1 MKFLVVLAL
10 IGMACAVPTPMNGA
24 GDLAAGLRYF
34 RENLPLVEAKGIFQ
48 VYVDGDSETCEMSN
62 RIKAG
67 ANPVLDAV
75 VAVQGIQDLFTILE
89 AQNVPIMP
97 FIQDIYAALGIV
109 RGGVATPR
117 ACTTSSMGGVRSLMT
132 RLKPMLDVNRTLGL
146 INSIS
151 AVNSEFK
158 DFFAILESRRSVF
171 NEVRV
176 LPEVMGFIS
185 MLKSYG
191 VDTDYVVLFIQALFG
206 WS

>member
-34 RENLPLVEAKGIFQ
+34 RENLPLTEARGIFQ
-48 VYVDGDSETCEMSN
+48 VYADGDSEVCEMAN

-75 VAVQGIQDLFTILE
+75 VKVQGIQDLFTILE

-97 FIQDIYAALGIV
+97 FIQEIYAALGIV

-117 ACTTSSMGGVRSLMT
+117 SCTTSSMGGVRSLMT
-132 RLKPMLDVNRTLGL
+132 RLKPMLDVTRTLGL

-158 DFFAILESRRSVF
+158 DFFAILESKRSVF

-176 LPEVMGFIS
+176 LPEVVGFIS

-191 VDTDYVVLFIQALFG
+191 VDTDYVVAFLQALFG

>member
-34 RENLPLVEAKGIFQ
+34 RENLPLTEARGIFT
-48 VYVDGDSETCEMSN
+48 VYADGDSEVCEMAN
-62 RIKAG
+62 RVKAG
-67 ANPVLDAV
+67 ANPLLDAV
-75 VAVQGIQDLFTILE
+75 AKVQGVQDLLTILE
-89 AQNVPIMP
+89 SQNVPIIP
-97 FIQDIYAALGIV
+97 FIQEIYAALGIV

-117 ACTTSSMGGVRSLMT
+117 SCTTSSMGGVRSLMT
-132 RLKPMLDVNRTLGL
+132 RLRPMLDVNRTLGL

-151 AVNSEFK
+151 AVNSEFA
-158 DFFAILESRRSVF
+158 DFFAILESKRGVL

-176 LPEVMGFIS
+176 LPEVVGLIS

-191 VDTDYVVLFIQALFG
+191 VDTDYIVAFIQALFG

>member
-10 IGMACAVPTPMNGA
+10 IGVACAVPTPMNGA
-24 GDLAAGLRYF
+24 GNLAAGLRYF
-34 RENLPLVEAKGIFQ
+34 RENLPLLEAKGIFQ
-48 VYVDGDSETCEMSN
+48 VYADGDSEVCEMAN
-62 RIKAG
+62 RISAG

-75 VAVQGIQDLFTILE
+75 VKVQGVQDLFTILE

-117 ACTTSSMGGVRSLMT
+117 SCTTSTMGGVRSLMT
-132 RLKPMLDVNRTLGL
+132 RLKPMLDVTRTLGL

-151 AVNSEFK
+151 AVNSEFA
-158 DFFAILESRRSVF
+158 DFFAILESKRGVL
-171 NEVRV
+171 NEVRE
-176 LPEVMGFIS
+176 LPEVVGFVS

-191 VDTDYVVLFIQALFG
+191 VDTDYVVSFIRALFG

>member
-34 RENLPLVEAKGIFQ
+34 REMLPLVEAKGIYQ
-48 VYVDGDSETCEMSN
+48 VYVDGDSEVCEMAN

-75 VAVQGIQDLFTILE
+75 VQVQGIQDLFTILE
-89 AQNVPIMP
+89 NQNVPIMP
-97 FIQDIYAALGIV
+97 FLQDIYAALGIV

-117 ACTTSSMGGVRSLMT
+117 SCTTSSMGGVRSLMN
-132 RLKPMLDVNRTLGL
+132 RLKPMLDVERTTGL

-151 AVNSEFK
+151 DVNSEFK
-158 DFFAILESRRSVF
+158 DFYAILESKRSVF

-176 LPEVMGFIS
+176 LPEVVGFIN